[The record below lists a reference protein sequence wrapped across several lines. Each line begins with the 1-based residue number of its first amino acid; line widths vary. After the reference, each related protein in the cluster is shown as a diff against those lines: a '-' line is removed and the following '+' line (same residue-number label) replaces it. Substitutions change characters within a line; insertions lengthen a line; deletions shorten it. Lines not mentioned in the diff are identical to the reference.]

1 MATAPVGTALLD
13 ESSDRVVAAV
23 VDAAQR
29 ATIANRLGE
38 PVAELPSGLRV
49 VTPVTLVGSYNSRLR
64 KREIPFLGALDAST
78 VSAIEKRTFAA
89 SYKGVT
95 AVVTKYVWRSEDHT
109 SELQSLMRTSYAV
122 FFLQK

>member
-1 MATAPVGTALLD
+1 MATEPVGTALLD

-29 ATIANRLGE
+29 ATIANHLGE

-64 KREIPFLGALDAST
+64 KREIPFLGDLEAST
-78 VSAIEKRTFAA
+78 VSAIEKRPFTA
-89 SYKGVT
+89 SYTCRPTVLPHFVCPLPDST
-95 AVVTKYVWRSEDHT
+95 C
-109 SELQSLMRTSYAV
+109 
-122 FFLQK
+122 

>member
-29 ATIANRLGE
+29 ATIANHLGE
-38 PVAELPSGLRV
+38 PVAELPSGLRA

-64 KREIPFLGALDAST
+64 KREIPFLGALDPST
-78 VSAIEKRTFAA
+78 VSAIQHRKSVVSGTRVSVRVDHGGRRNRKKKR
-89 SYKGVT
+89 K
-95 AVVTKYVWRSEDHT
+95 
-109 SELQSLMRTSYAV
+109 
-122 FFLQK
+122 